1 MHDDQHAIAL
11 IAHDR
16 RKEDLVLLVRCHRDT
31 LHRQRLVAT
40 GTTGRM
46 LGDHTGLDVECLA
59 SGPLGGDLQIGA
71 RVAAKEIDLVVFLRD
86 PLNAHAHEPDIQA
99 LFKVCDVHDVPLAT
113 NPASAALCL
122 HALACGVASTSS

>member
-1 MHDDQHAIAL
+1 MLDQQRAIAL
-11 IAHDR
+11 IAHDT
-16 RKEDLVLLVRCHRDT
+16 RKEALVRLVRSHHDT
-31 LHRQRLVAT
+31 LNGQRLVAT

-71 RVAAKEIDLVVFLRD
+71 RIAANEIDLVVFLRD

-122 HALACGVASTSS
+122 HALACGVPRTPA